1 MDRRP
6 FSLDMSDM
14 GVIDDI
20 ISTSRKARPHIVLS
34 EGDDP
39 RVQAAAARA
48 AADGF
53 ATITL
58 IGSAVAPGEG
68 VQTIAPSTSEQ
79 LDAYASAFFEM
90 RKHKGLSEEG
100 AHAAMT
106 SRLGFAAMMVRQGD
120 ADGTLGGAI
129 ETTSDV
135 VRTALQ
141 VIGRAPGVDVVSSY
155 FLMLLGPP
163 HDRPVVFSD
172 CGLILQPTA
181 AELASIALASASSFS
196 ALTGMAPRVAFLSF
210 STKGS
215 VPERAHESLE
225 RIQSALAKVK
235 DRAPE
240 LPVDGELQFDAAMDP
255 EIAARKAPGSL
266 VEGQANVFV
275 FPSLSAG
282 NIGYKIAQRIGGAVA
297 LGPIL
302 QGLAR
307 PANDLSRGATE
318 DDIYQMIAITG
329 AQAAASSGP

>member
-1 MDRRP
+1 
-6 FSLDMSDM
+6 M
-14 GVIDDI
+14 GAIDDI
-20 ISTSRKARPHIVLS
+20 IATSRKARPHIVLS

-39 RVQAAAARA
+39 RVQAAAQRA
-48 AADGF
+48 AADGI

-58 IGSAVAPGEG
+58 VGEVKASGEG
-68 VQTIAPSTSEQ
+68 VSVVNPAAAER
-79 LDAYASAFFEM
+79 LDAYSAAYFEM
-90 RKHKGLSEEG
+90 RKHKGLSEEVARG
-100 AHAAMT
+100 AMS
-106 SRLGFAAMMVRQGD
+106 SRLGFAAMMVRQSD
-120 ADGTLGGAI
+120 ADGTLGGAV
-129 ETTSDV
+129 ETTSNV

-141 VIGRAPGVDVVSSY
+141 VIGKAPGAEVVSSC

-181 AELASIALASASSFS
+181 EELASIALASAASLQ
-196 ALTGMAPRVAFLSF
+196 ALTGLTPRVAFLSF

-215 VPERAHESLE
+215 VPERAHGSLE
-225 RIQSALAKVK
+225 RIQSALAMVK
-235 DRAPE
+235 DRAPD
-240 LPVDGELQFDAAMDP
+240 LAVDGELQFDAAMDP
-255 EIAARKAPGSL
+255 DIATRKSPGSP
-266 VEGQANVFV
+266 VEGQANVLV

-282 NIGYKIAQRIGGAVA
+282 NIGYKIAQRLGGAVA

-329 AQAAASSGP
+329 AQAAANSGT

>member
-1 MDRRP
+1 
-6 FSLDMSDM
+6 M

-20 ISTSRKARPHIVLS
+20 IATSRKARPHIVLS

-39 RVQAAAARA
+39 RVLQAGIRA
-48 AADGF
+48 AADGI
-53 ATITL
+53 ARITL
-58 IGSAVAPGEG
+58 VGGNGGPGVE
-68 VQTIAPSTSEQ
+68 VVEPETDPRRPE
-79 LDAYASAFFEM
+79 YAERLFER
-90 RKHKGLSEEG
+90 RKHKGISHDFAELAVTG
-100 AHAAMT
+100 
-106 SRLGFAAMMVRQGD
+106 RLGFAATMVAAGD
-120 ADGTLGGAI
+120 ADGTLGGAV

-141 VIGRAPGVDVVSSY
+141 VIGKAPGVDVVSSY

-172 CGLILQPTA
+172 CGLILQPTTE
-181 AELASIALASASSFS
+181 ELASIALASAQSLTS
-196 ALTGMAPRVAFLSF
+196 LTGLTPQVVFLSF

-215 VPERAHESLE
+215 VPQRAHESLE
-225 RIQSALAKVK
+225 RIQAALAIVK

-240 LPVDGELQFDAAMDP
+240 LAVDGELQFDAAMDP
-255 EIAARKAPGSL
+255 DTAARKAPESP

-282 NIGYKIAQRIGGAVA
+282 NIGYKIAQRLGGAVA

-329 AQAAASSGP
+329 TQAAANSGA